1 VVDCPWFTTGI
12 ISLDELVE
20 KDFNFI
26 DSFVVYLCVE
36 GLVEIGYGNGGT
48 EAIGK
53 GETVLVPASLKN
65 IHILPQKPS
74 RLLEI
79 FIK

>member
-1 VVDCPWFTTGI
+1 MDSPWFTTGI
-12 ISLDELVE
+12 INLDQLVE

-26 DSFVVYLCVE
+26 DSFVIYMCIEGRVDIVY
-36 GLVEIGYGNGGT
+36 
-48 EAIGK
+48 GK
-53 GETVLVPASLKN
+53 KETLAVNRGETVLVPASLKN
-65 IHILPQKPS
+65 ITIVPQDSS